1 VSTEG
6 RDRGSFGEFVIEAE
20 ELLEAL
26 GDRLVQI
33 EKAPDEDAIP
43 PDTIN
48 DVFRSMHTLKG
59 LSGMLGLT
67 AISDLSHSL
76 ENLLDK
82 VRLGKIKLHQGTL
95 DVLYAGVELLT
106 KIVGAVG
113 RTGTEEG
120 ANIRPVARR
129 IQQLLEEK
137 PGSHQEVTLDS
148 VDLDRRILGTLTE
161 YEEHRLL
168 ENVRV
173 GRALFRVEARFSFE
187 TFDKDLGAISEKL
200 KAIGEVIST
209 LPSSDEASP
218 DTINFDLVIGST
230 SGRDAVEAA
239 VAGYPTKVHVVGQR
253 GAAAAAPAPEPA
265 PAPPGL
271 QPTTAAAP
279 VPAAAPVAAAAAE
292 TAPEGAFTLRSL
304 SDTVRVDIRKLDS
317 LMNIVG
323 ELVINKTTIIQ
334 ISRDLIA
341 QHGSA
346 GAGGDL
352 QKAAR
357 NLERNLRQLQ
367 QGVINSRMVPIG
379 QVFSRLN
386 RVVRKL
392 SQEFVKKI
400 DLRMHGEETE
410 LDKLMV
416 EDLADPLLHL
426 VRNSLDHGIEV
437 PEVRERAGKPAQGVI
452 DLRAEQRGN
461 HIVIEIEDDG
471 GGIDL
476 ERVRATAVRKGLI
489 DAAAATDE
497 RQLLDLLF
505 LPSFS
510 TKESASQISGR
521 GVGLDV
527 VKTNVAKLG
536 GMIDTETE
544 LGVGT
549 RFTITLPITLAIIQA
564 LLVGVGKEIYAIPLN
579 AILESNR
586 LLNSQIR
593 TVEKREVAR
602 LRESTLPLLRIA
614 DIFGLPRAGENQKM
628 FVVVVGLAEKRLGLV
643 VDSLRGQQEV
653 VIKSVGSVFRNTPG
667 IAGATELGDKRAV
680 LVLDVGALIDEAT
693 HR

>member
-1 VSTEG
+1 MSAESC
-6 RDRGSFGEFVIEAE
+6 DRAPFSEFVIEAE

-33 EKAPDEDAIP
+33 ERATDEDAVS
-43 PDTIN
+43 PDAVN

-59 LSGMLGLT
+59 LSGMLGLKG
-67 AISDLSHSL
+67 ISELSHSL

-82 VRLGKIKLHQGTL
+82 VRLGKVKLHQGTL

-106 KIVGAVG
+106 KIVGSVG
-113 RTGTEEG
+113 RTGSEEG
-120 ANIRPVARR
+120 ADIRPLARR
-129 IQQLLEEK
+129 IQLLLEEK
-137 PGSHQEVTLDS
+137 SVGRQEVTLEC

-168 ENVRV
+168 ENVRA
-173 GRALFRVEARFSFE
+173 GRAIYRVEARFTFE
-187 TFDKDLGAISEKL
+187 TFDKDLGAVSEKL

-209 LPSSDEASP
+209 LPSSDECSP
-218 DTINFDLVIGST
+218 DTINFDLVFGSS
-230 SGRDAVEAA
+230 SGREAVEAA
-239 VAGYPTKVHVVGQR
+239 VAGFPATVHAVGQR
-253 GAAAAAPAPEPA
+253 GAAAPAPAADVAQPPLSPA
-265 PAPPGL
+265 PAPAPA
-271 QPTTAAAP
+271 PASAA
-279 VPAAAPVAAAAAE
+279 VPLAAAAE
-292 TAPEGAFTLRSL
+292 GTLTLRSL

-341 QHGSA
+341 QTGSA
-346 GAGGDL
+346 GLGGDL
-352 QKAAR
+352 QKTAR

-379 QVFSRLN
+379 QIFSRLN

-392 SQEFVKKI
+392 SQEFGKRI
-400 DLRMHGEETE
+400 ELRMHGEETE

-426 VRNSLDHGIEV
+426 VRNSLDHGIEL
-437 PEVRERAGKPAQGVI
+437 PEVRARAGKPAQGAI

-471 GGIDL
+471 GGVDL
-476 ERVRATAVRKGLI
+476 ERVRTIAMRKGLI
-489 DAAAATDE
+489 DASVTDE

-505 LPSFS
+505 IPSFS
-510 TKESASQISGR
+510 TKDAASQVSGR

-527 VKTNVAKLG
+527 VKTNVARLG
-536 GMIDTETE
+536 GMIDIETE

-564 LLVGVGKEIYAIPLN
+564 LLVGVGGEIYAIPLN

-586 LLNSQIR
+586 LMKSQIR

-602 LRESTLPLLRIA
+602 LREITLPLLRLA
-614 DIFGLPRAGENQKM
+614 DIFNLPRAAENQKM
-628 FVVVVGLAEKRLGLV
+628 FVVVVGLAEKRIGLV

-653 VIKSVGSVFRNTPG
+653 VIKSVGSVFRNAPG

-693 HR
+693 HHERREA